1 MSLVNQ
7 ETLKRLKEERTNA
20 SRLYTDAGYQ
30 VAMRALDAAIAQLEQ
45 LSLLTAELEVT
56 VVQKG

>member
-7 ETLKRLKEERTNA
+7 ETLKRLKEERANA

-45 LSLLTAELEVT
+45 LSLLTAELEVK